1 MADNVDEHAGLF
13 KNSSNDGRFLQIEE
27 IQYMHLLYSAS
38 FDTNN
43 DKNDV
48 NEARIENVDKFCQSN
63 VWWKHSGCVSDFI
76 AKSIADAK
84 FIVYPESV
92 SAKYKQ

>member
-1 MADNVDEHAGLF
+1 MTDNVDEHSGMS

-27 IQYMHLLYSAS
+27 IQYMHLLNSAS

-48 NEARIENVDKFCQSN
+48 NEARVKNVDKFCQSN
-63 VWWKHSGCVSDFI
+63 V
-76 AKSIADAK
+76 
-84 FIVYPESV
+84 
-92 SAKYKQ
+92 